1 MHSMITLR
9 SKLLPATVA
18 CIGLLLAACSHLPSP
33 SERNDRAQALAKAAG
48 WSPLL
53 LPANSFTLKAL
64 VPDHPYASETL
75 TIYLEG
81 DGLAWLDESSP
92 SSDPTPLDPLA
103 LRLALKH
110 RGAVAYLGRP
120 CQYVQAPHRQH
131 CQSRYWTSSRFA
143 PEVIDATSQALDK
156 LKPRWGASQLVL
168 VGYSGGGAVAALVA
182 AQRSDVVR
190 LITLAGN
197 LDHSAWTKLKR
208 LSPLTGSLNPADF
221 VAELQ
226 RIPQWHLVG
235 GRDLVM
241 PPVIA
246 QGYASRFSGVYR
258 PEVMILDG
266 FDHRCCWADAWT
278 PHDPDSLVGR
288 VFLKPSRPQ

>member
-1 MHSMITLR
+1 M
-9 SKLLPATVA
+9 V

-33 SERNDRAQALAKAAG
+33 SERTDRAQALAKAAG

-53 LPANSFTLKAL
+53 LPANGFTLQAW
-64 VPDHPYASETL
+64 VSEPTHASDTL
-75 TIYLEG
+75 TVYLEG

-92 SSDPTPLDPLA
+92 SADPTPQDPLA

-120 CQYVQAPHRQH
+120 CQYVQAPYRQH
-131 CQSRYWTSSRFA
+131 CQSRYWTSNRFA
-143 PEVIDATSQALDK
+143 PEVIDATSQALDQ
-156 LKPRWGASQLVL
+156 LKDRWGASQLVL
-168 VGYSGGGAVAALVA
+168 VGYSGGGAVAALVT
-182 AQRSDVVR
+182 AQRKDVAR

-197 LDHSAWTKLKR
+197 LDHAAWTKLKR

-221 VAELQ
+221 VPELQ
-226 RIPQWHLVG
+226 RIAQWHLAG

-246 QGYASRFSGVYR
+246 QGYASRFSSADR
-258 PEVMILDG
+258 PVVMILDG
-266 FDHRCCWADAWT
+266 FDHRCCWVDHWT
-278 PHDPDSLVGR
+278 PNDPDSLLGQL
-288 VFLKPSRPQ
+288 FFKPVRPQ